1 MTELRVLHVVEAM
14 HLGGAESLIV
24 EHVRHA
30 GPGVRSFVCGLNRGG
45 PAMDAAVAAG
55 AQGLVLEKGDGRLQ
69 GLRRLVA
76 WMRDQRVDVVNGHNP
91 TGSLY
96 GTLAGRLAG
105 VSVVIRTEHS
115 IHYPGR
121 HSGLYARVLEPA
133 LTRASDRVVCV
144 CEAVRQSHAPRF
156 PWAARRFVTVMN
168 GVPDAAS
175 GRPRDAVRRELG
187 LDPGDRVA
195 LTIGSLTPQKAQHV
209 LLDAFADVARRVP
222 GARLVIVGDGPL
234 RATLERHAAE
244 RSPGGA
250 VRFLGARHDV
260 ADLLSAADVFALSSV
275 REGLPV
281 TLLESMRAGRAAVV
295 TRVGGNAEAVS
306 DGETG
311 RVVPVGDP
319 AAFADALSAMLGD
332 AELARDWGAMAR
344 ERWARR
350 FTAERMVRETEAVYR
365 EVLGARRAAASDREA
380 SRVPA

>member
-1 MTELRVLHVVEAM
+1 MTALRVLHVIEGM
-14 HLGGAESLIV
+14 HTGGAESLIV

-30 GPGVRSFVCGLNRGG
+30 GPGVQSLVCGLNRGG

-55 AQGLVLEKGDGRLQ
+55 ARGLVLEKGDGRLH
-69 GLRRLVA
+69 GLRRLAA

-105 VSVVIRTEHS
+105 VSAVFRTEHS

-133 LTRASDRVVCV
+133 LTGASDRVVCV

-156 PWAARRFVTVMN
+156 PWAARRFVTVVN
-168 GVPDAAS
+168 GVPDAAP
-175 GRPRDAVRRELG
+175 GRPRDAVRRELE
-187 LDPGDRVA
+187 LEPGDRVA

-209 LLDAFADVARRVP
+209 MLDAFADVARRVP
-222 GARLVIVGDGPL
+222 EARLVIVGDGPL
-234 RATLERHAAE
+234 RATLERRAAE
-244 RSPGGA
+244 LALGWA

-281 TLLESMRAGRAAVV
+281 TLLECMRAGRPAVV
-295 TRVGGNAEAVS
+295 SRVGGNAEAVA

-319 AAFADALSAMLGD
+319 AAFAEALT
-332 AELARDWGAMAR
+332 ELLADRERARAWGALAR

-350 FTAERMVRETEAVYR
+350 FTAERMVRETEALYR
-365 EVLGARRAAASDREA
+365 EVLGARRAVARDREA
-380 SRVPA
+380 SHVLA